1 MNMGAVV
8 ASVTWIGFVPWTR
21 LRRQRELE
29 AQVQVQAQPQAQPQA
44 QQVAGRSEAGGA
56 GEEPTS
62 TP

>member
-21 LRRQRELE
+21 LGRLRELE
-29 AQVQVQAQPQAQPQA
+29 AQVHP
-44 QQVAGRSEAGGA
+44 AGGRVVRGQGSGGGGA

>member
-8 ASVTWIGFVPWTR
+8 VSVTWIGFVPWTR
-21 LRRQRELE
+21 LGRLRELE
-29 AQVQVQAQPQAQPQA
+29 AQVQVQVQVQA
-44 QQVAGRSEAGGA
+44 QQVAGRSEAGGT

>member
-21 LRRQRELE
+21 LGRLRELE
-29 AQVQVQAQPQAQPQA
+29 AQVQVQVQVQA
-44 QQVAGRSEAGGA
+44 QQVAGRSEAGGT

>member
-29 AQVQVQAQPQAQPQA
+29 VQVQVQA
-44 QQVAGRSEAGGA
+44 QQVAGRSEAGGT

>member
-21 LRRQRELE
+21 LGRLRELE
-29 AQVQVQAQPQAQPQA
+29 AQVHP
-44 QQVAGRSEAGGA
+44 AGGRVVRGQGGGGA

>member
-21 LRRQRELE
+21 LGRLRELE
-29 AQVQVQAQPQAQPQA
+29 AQVQVQVQAQPQA
-44 QQVAGRSEAGGA
+44 QQVAGRSEAGGT

>member
-21 LRRQRELE
+21 LGRQRELE
-29 AQVQVQAQPQAQPQA
+29 AQVHP
-44 QQVAGRSEAGGA
+44 AGGRVVRGQGGGGA